1 MMDRIFRSLIVL
13 ATAATLASL
22 PVVIPAFAVDPQ
34 DSEWPCVQAKV
45 ATLTSVQIWDGPS
58 VDDIRDWWEDKEVA
72 KLVRYVISRR
82 ITMEEAEE
90 AIQKFAEKIPEGEER
105 DKRLT
110 LVFAGVLHESN
121 NIRASVISGIEK
133 FQDRQVARAKRLE
146 TQSSELAELHR
157 RQAAGEDV
165 GDKIKDLQESYDWNA
180 RVFKERQ
187 DNMPLACE
195 IPVEIEQRAFA
206 LGRAIRFQ
214 MS

>member
-1 MMDRIFRSLIVL
+1 MMEWIFRKLIVL
-13 ATAATLASL
+13 ATTATLASL
-22 PVVIPAFAVDPQ
+22 PVVVPAFAVDSQ
-34 DSEWPCVQAKV
+34 SSDWPCVQAKV
-45 ATLTSVQIWDGPS
+45 ETLTSAQIWDGPP

-72 KLVRYVISRR
+72 RLVRYIISRR

-90 AIQKFAEKIPEGEER
+90 AIQKFAEKIPEGEQR

-146 TQSSELAELHR
+146 IQSSELAELHR

-165 GDKIKDLQESYDWNA
+165 GDKIKDRQEKYDWNA